1 MRAATGMDI
10 LTQWKRKTLNFCPS
24 QTDDRAKGD
33 RHDGQKRKRGIYN
46 WILISMEGNMNLQPM
61 FFTWRTA
68 T

>member
-1 MRAATGMDI
+1 MEVKN
-10 LTQWKRKTLNFCPS
+10 LKLLPLS
-24 QTDDRAKGD
+24 QTDDHTRGD
-33 RHDGQKRKRGIYN
+33 HDGQKEKDIYN